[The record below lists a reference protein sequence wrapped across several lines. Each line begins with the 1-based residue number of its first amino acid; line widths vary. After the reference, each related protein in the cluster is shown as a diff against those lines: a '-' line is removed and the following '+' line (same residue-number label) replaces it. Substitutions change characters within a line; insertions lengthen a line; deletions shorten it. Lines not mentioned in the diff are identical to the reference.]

1 MLFER
6 GEKVEYVS
14 PRGNIYKCTVVFCFG
29 PDTYRGVLG
38 SPNACRLRV
47 DESNIISGEE
57 YIYPIG
63 SEMLIHYTLLKRQ
76 LEDVIQSKAKSL
88 AVTNVYEKMTGQ
100 IGEPGHGP
108 ANTIRAYAGIK
119 GPRGVGGYKTK
130 KTRKT
135 KKTKKARKT
144 RRSRNRKSKADISK

>member
-6 GEKVEYVS
+6 GEKVQYVS

-29 PDTYRGVLG
+29 PDAYRGVLG

-47 DESNIISGEE
+47 DESKIISDQE

-63 SEMLIHYTLLKRQ
+63 SEMLIHYTLLTRQ

-88 AVTNVYEKMTGQ
+88 AVTNVYESMTGQ
-100 IGEPGHGP
+100 TGEPGHGP
-108 ANTIRAYAGIK
+108 ANIIRSYAGIRVPK
-119 GPRGVGGYKTK
+119 GVGGYKTRK
-130 KTRKT
+130 VRKTRK
-135 KKTKKARKT
+135 
-144 RRSRNRKSKADISK
+144 SRGNKKSKAHISK

>member
-29 PDTYRGVLG
+29 PDTPRGVLG
-38 SPNACRLRV
+38 SPNACSLRV

-108 ANTIRAYAGIK
+108 ANIIRAYAGIR
-119 GPRGVGGYKTK
+119 GPKGVGGKRKARNTTK
-130 KTRKT
+130 AT
-135 KKTKKARKT
+135 KARKAKARHT
-144 RRSRNRKSKADISK
+144 KKSRADISK